1 MRKQIFFTTFFL
13 QLLHLNMQPKNFF
26 WGQIWYFFRLLQTW
40 ITLSLLIISL
50 FFKAALNQAHLLVS
64 SLTTAGY
71 FFSIDRI
78 VFSEM
83 NYLQKNQEFH
93 SLESFFVGRNVFL
106 DTALNFFSY
115 FKESWYLECPQ
126 KHFFGTYGTSPGP
139 SQIINYI
146 IDQLLLKRVFG
157 VFLPQKTK

>member
-1 MRKQIFFTTFFL
+1 
-13 QLLHLNMQPKNFF
+13 MQPKNFF

-93 SLESFFVGRNVFL
+93 SLESSFCRSKCFSRHS
-106 DTALNFFSY
+106 TEFFSY

-157 VFLPQKTK
+157 FFLPQKTK